1 MCSHHRN
8 KIQLGRLLSWT
19 HKLAGSY
26 EVAAQKTNKIS
37 SGGGGA
43 AKNKELHS
51 GDWDMSLLL
60 DHWGN
65 LVNISVIIRI
75 IQTPEPFRSA

>member
-1 MCSHHRN
+1 MCRHHRN
-8 KIQLGRLLSWT
+8 KIQLEHLLGWT

-26 EVAAQKTNKIS
+26 EVAAQKTDKIS

-43 AKNKELHS
+43 AKNRELHS
-51 GDWDMSLLL
+51 GDWDVCLLL
-60 DHWGN
+60 DHCGN
-65 LVNISVIIRI
+65 LVNISVIITI